1 MLQSSC
7 RSATARYSFIS
18 CIDLKNLVQYIAGVV
33 CSLSMDL
40 NFSATKLGP
49 EYFRMDGPNE
59 AVAMR
64 QNEKYYI
71 LRPEVLETY
80 FYMYRLTK
88 DKKYRDWGWEAVQV
102 SSAFMEGTTPN
113 TYPVPL

>member
-1 MLQSSC
+1 
-7 RSATARYSFIS
+7 
-18 CIDLKNLVQYIAGVV
+18 
-33 CSLSMDL
+33 MDL